1 MKNKIIDA
9 SVDEVQTA
17 KESAISLV
25 QGSVVQQTA
34 EDLFYTDNLE
44 EVEHGL
50 KSLNEFS
57 NKAWLLSS
65 IVLYTVIYNN
75 ELYSQSGLTW
85 DEYSKQARERIG
97 IEQRDISEQLSSAR
111 FYIQHHKELERKG
124 FDPSGN
130 NRKLAR
136 AELATELSG
145 DVHAVIVHLVN
156 DSWAEFKEWYS
167 SFKSKKAIA
176 SPTDIVRPD
185 IDIKG
190 KKVYIQGIE
199 AVKISEKIP
208 EQDKVRIEKY
218 IGQIFEALRKGYEP
232 AIVDC
237 YDERE
242 ARNLINLRDKYRQ
255 KK

>member
-9 SVDEVQTA
+9 TTDEVQTA

-25 QGSVVQQTA
+25 QGSIVQQTA

-57 NKAWLLSS
+57 NKAWLLSA

-75 ELYSQSGLTW
+75 ELYTQSGLSW

-111 FYIQHHKELERKG
+111 FFIQHHKELERKG

-145 DVHAVIVHLVN
+145 DVHAVIEHLVN
-156 DSWAEFKEWYS
+156 DSWAEKLLFPLLILS
-167 SFKSKKAIA
+167 DPILTSKVKKFTYKVLKQSKYPKRFQNRIRLE
-176 SPTDIVRPD
+176 SKNILVRFLKLSAKD
-185 IDIKG
+185 M
-190 KKVYIQGIE
+190 
-199 AVKISEKIP
+199 
-208 EQDKVRIEKY
+208 
-218 IGQIFEALRKGYEP
+218 
-232 AIVDC
+232 
-237 YDERE
+237 
-242 ARNLINLRDKYRQ
+242 NLQ
-255 KK
+255 